1 MSLTQWERNG
11 WLRRHTPSKD
21 EITNLFKIVK
31 RDLDDAESGISADWR
46 FGIAYNASL
55 KLCTILLYAKRFRAE
70 KSLQHYRTIQA
81 LPLIMGES
89 KKDDARYLD
98 ACRKKRNIVEYEQI
112 GSVTDHDAEEL
123 IEFVKEFKDE
133 VKNWLKENYPEFV

>member
-11 WLRRHTPSKD
+11 WLRRHTSSKD
-21 EITNLFKIVK
+21 LFKIVE
-31 RDLDDAESGISADWR
+31 RDLDDTDGGISADWR
-46 FGIAYNASL
+46 FGIAYNAAL
-55 KLCTILLYAKRFRAE
+55 KLCTILLYAKGFRAE

-81 LPLIMGES
+81 LPLIMGEG

-98 ACRKKRNIVEYEQI
+98 ACRKKRNVVEYDQI

-123 IEFVKEFKDE
+123 IEFVKEFKGE
-133 VKNWLKENYPEFV
+133 VKNWLKENYPEFI